1 MEAAGEA
8 AIGELVAEIEGLTET
23 SVQERAWDQLV
34 AAEWQGRAAI
44 TEEWAAV
51 LGSMALRGLLQG
63 HG

>member
-1 MEAAGEA
+1 M
-8 AIGELVAEIEGLTET
+8 AEIEGLTET